1 MLNMGRCRECNV
13 PDLFYQSHEWLNNGD
28 IVQRANHRA
37 RMGMIE
43 SEALDPLFTNVG
55 KIIGTSI
62 YPQIINIISRGSKI
76 YLDKLMP
83 EEFKDLVRSKQGDFS
98 QIAEPI
104 MTLCHVM
111 GFGQYDF
118 RGYRYEDDP
127 DDYAIVRIFR
137 PFSVPEVVGA
147 FAGAISAVVG
157 GEHSVSYEEIS
168 PGMYEVTT
176 RWTEYEEVLKEK
188 LHIYEYHHRDGD
200 IEFERCATCSC
211 PKPFSDYFWDL
222 EKGVVVNGKTGRRMA
237 LIGFEMLGAVFLALE
252 DELGDT
258 IPRVVVEAQRRFV
271 KTGFYSIED
280 VRDENVL
287 RNELALRGLGNVQ
300 ELTMN
305 PKGLR
310 LRINNVSGHLLT
322 IGIVQGIF
330 EMALNVKSFVDWELS
345 EEGNLDVEVTPR
357 ATREPIGV

>member
-1 MLNMGRCRECNV
+1 MLNMGRCKECNV

-55 KIIGTSI
+55 KIIGQSI
-62 YPQIINIISRGSKI
+62 YPLIINIIARGSRL
-76 YLDKLMP
+76 YLNKLMP
-83 EEFKDLVRSKQGDFS
+83 EEFKELVRSKEGDFR

-111 GFGQYDF
+111 GFGQYEFLD
-118 RGYRYEDDP
+118 YRYENDP
-127 DDYAIVRIFR
+127 DDFSRAHIFR

-176 RWTEYEEVLKEK
+176 RWTEFEEVLKEK
-188 LHIYEYHHRDGD
+188 LRIDEYHHRDGD
-200 IEFERCATCSC
+200 IEFERCATCGC
-211 PKPFSDYFWDL
+211 PKPFTEYYWDL
-222 EKGVVVNGKTGRRMA
+222 ENGVVVNGKTGRRMA
-237 LIGFEMLGAVFLALE
+237 MLGFEMLDSVFLALE

-258 IPRVVVEAQRRFV
+258 IPRVVVEAQRRFA

-280 VRDENVL
+280 VRDEKEL

-300 ELTMN
+300 ELTLN
-305 PKGLR
+305 PRGLR
-310 LRINNVSGHLLT
+310 LSIHNVSGHLLT

-330 EMALNVKSFVDWELS
+330 EMAFNVKSSVDWELS

-357 ATREPIGV
+357 DTREPAAV